1 MKSWLLTFLII
12 LIYTSIF
19 SQDIPGQT
27 FGGSRND
34 VGLAVC
40 LTNDGGYMLA
50 GSTRSFG
57 AGSSDIY
64 IVKLDKKGNTI
75 WSRSYGWIHKDI
87 IRSVIPV
94 NNGYILAGDVWDY
107 GFARLDM
114 YMMKIDN
121 SGNIIW
127 DQLYGSHS
135 RELGFK
141 AIQSNDGGFF
151 MLGYTRDEDPVGDLW
166 LVKTDAGGNL
176 SWSMNYGSSYDD
188 YGFDL
193 VQENSGDVIMIGSKG
208 GFFDDIHANFKNS
221 NADLYLIK
229 TDGYGNEV
237 WKKTFGG
244 NEHDFGQSIVQANES
259 GLYLFGSSQSGGKG
273 SFDMMLIKTDLNA
286 NEEWKKF
293 YGGSKYE
300 YGKSIDINAQNELF
314 LLGTTKSYGIEE
326 SADMYLLKVD
336 EYGDEIWSL
345 TIGGDLEEYGH
356 QVLATADSGCV
367 VIGQSN
373 NFGNGGFDFLFTKID
388 KNGFIEYFISGVDTT
403 NEDELIVYPNPLR
416 GKGRVKISP
425 NQSTQNYRMQIV
437 SLNGEVEKT
446 IMIYGPEYYFN
457 TSDLSA
463 GLYIYRVISEN
474 SSTVVFKG
482 KLIIY

>member
-1 MKSWLLTFLII
+1 
-12 LIYTSIF
+12 
-19 SQDIPGQT
+19 
-27 FGGSRND
+27 
-34 VGLAVC
+34 
-40 LTNDGGYMLA
+40 
-50 GSTRSFG
+50 
-57 AGSSDIY
+57 
-64 IVKLDKKGNTI
+64 
-75 WSRSYGWIHKDI
+75 
-87 IRSVIPV
+87 
-94 NNGYILAGDVWDY
+94 
-107 GFARLDM
+107 
-114 YMMKIDN
+114 
-121 SGNIIW
+121 
-127 DQLYGSHS
+127 
-135 RELGFK
+135 
-141 AIQSNDGGFF
+141 
-151 MLGYTRDEDPVGDLW
+151 
-166 LVKTDAGGNL
+166 
-176 SWSMNYGSSYDD
+176 
-188 YGFDL
+188 
-193 VQENSGDVIMIGSKG
+193 MIGSKG

-373 NFGNGGFDFLFTKID
+373 SFGNGGFDFLFTKID